1 MNAVVIHLQ
10 IPDSSAVTKCSCPA
24 ALAHIK
30 QMFPVQRLPHKLRPS
45 ILVIWFTADG
55 KLSSIIKLYFILQ
68 DFHIIIPRCLSTR
81 PQDTRKARM
90 HGLLS
95 MDIRLYSSDVQ
106 KITVSLE
113 GTFCVMC
120 QNPLGKNLAKLYAFL
135 VEAVDIP

>member
-55 KLSSIIKLYFILQ
+55 KLSSIIKLYFITTSPTSETIQ
-68 DFHIIIPRCLSTR
+68 N
-81 PQDTRKARM
+81 
-90 HGLLS
+90 GLT
-95 MDIRLYSSDVQ
+95 
-106 KITVSLE
+106 ITK
-113 GTFCVMC
+113 G
-120 QNPLGKNLAKLYAFL
+120 
-135 VEAVDIP
+135 